1 MKALLRKLCKN
12 RRGSVAIMTAGI
24 LTGAA
29 GLTALSVDVA
39 NVARAQ
45 RQLQNTADLAAMAGA
60 ANISAGTAVATAN
73 SYSAV
78 ASDRNASNGLTVT
91 MASGYPALRCFT
103 STGVPCSGGSSSAN
117 AIVVQQQAT
126 VPLYFAPIF
135 GVNSVQIS
143 ATSTAGGGGGKPNA
157 LDVMI
162 VLDTTASMNSG
173 DTHCSISGAT
183 REDCAVAGVRSLLQ
197 GFWPSQDHVG
207 LMVFPGV
214 KNSTSVGY
222 EYDCLS
228 SPDPTIVAYNASPV
242 YKIISLSND
251 YKTSD
256 ATTSLNT
263 GSHLVKAARGGA
275 SGCTQGLEA
284 RGGVGTYYADAITA
298 AQADL
303 INNGRSGVQK
313 VIILLSDGDASASSS
328 NMPTSMKNNQC
339 HEAITAAQ
347 AATTAGTWV
356 YSIAYG
362 ADTSSSGGSCSTDS
376 PHISAC
382 STMSSIASDSSKF
395 YSDTSTS
402 SGGTSSCTSTNSA
415 SELVNIFNH
424 IGSSVTM
431 PRLLPN
437 NTT

>member
-1 MKALLRKLCKN
+1 MKTLLRKLCKN

-45 RQLQNTADLAAMAGA
+45 RQLQNTADLSAMAGA
-60 ANISAGTAVATAN
+60 ANITAGTAIATAN
-73 SYSAV
+73 TYSAA
-78 ASDRNASNGLTVT
+78 ASDKNASSGLTVT

-117 AIVVQQQAT
+117 AVVVQQQAT

-135 GVNSVQIS
+135 GINSVQIS

-162 VLDTTASMNSG
+162 ILDTTASMNTS
-173 DTHCSISGAT
+173 DSNCSISNAT

-207 LMVFPGV
+207 LMLFPGV
-214 KNSTSVGY
+214 NNSTSVGY
-222 EYDCLS
+222 EYDCAS
-228 SPDPTIVAYNASPV
+228 SPTPTIVAYNASPI
-242 YKIISLSND
+242 YKIISLSSD

-256 ATTSLNT
+256 TTTTLNT
-263 GSHLVKAARGGA
+263 SSNLVKAARGGA
-275 SGCTQGLEA
+275 SGCTQGLTA
-284 RGGVGTYYADAITA
+284 VGGEGTYYADAITA
-298 AQADL
+298 AQTDL
-303 INNGRSGVQK
+303 TTNGRSGIQK

-328 NMPTSMKNNQC
+328 KMPSGKYNNQC
-339 HEAITAAQ
+339 QEAITAAQ

-362 ADTSSSGGSCSTDS
+362 ANTSSSSSCSTDS

-395 YSDTSTS
+395 YSDN
-402 SGGTSSCTSTNSA
+402 SGGSGGCTSTNSA

>member
-60 ANISAGTAVATAN
+60 ANITAGTAIATAN
-73 SYSAV
+73 SYSAA
-78 ASDRNASNGLTVT
+78 ASDKNASSGLTVT
-91 MASGYPALRCFT
+91 MASGYPMLKCFT
-103 STGVPCSGGSSSAN
+103 STGVPCGGSSSAN
-117 AIVVQQQAT
+117 AIVVRQQAT

-135 GVNSVQIS
+135 GINSAQIS
-143 ATSTAGGGGGKPNA
+143 ATSTAGSGGGKPNA

-162 VLDTTASMNSG
+162 ILDTTQSM
-173 DTHCSISGAT
+173 THSDSQCSISGAS
-183 REDCAVAGVRSLLQ
+183 REDCALAGVRSLLQ

-214 KNSTSVGY
+214 KNATSVGY
-222 EYDCLS
+222 EYDCAS
-228 SPDPTIVAYNASPV
+228 SPIPTIVAYNASPV
-242 YKIISLSND
+242 YKIISLSSD

-256 ATTSLNT
+256 TTTTLNT
-263 GSHLVKAARGGA
+263 GSNLVKAARGGA
-275 SGCTQGLEA
+275 TSCTQGLYVQ
-284 RGGVGTYYADAITA
+284 GGVGTFYADVITA
-298 AQADL
+298 AQTEL
-303 INNGRSGVQK
+303 TNNGRSGVQK

-328 NMPTSMKNNQC
+328 NMPTGEYNNQC
-339 HEAITAAQ
+339 HEAITAAT
-347 AATTAGTWV
+347 AATNAGTWV

-362 ADTSSSGGSCSTDS
+362 ADTSSSGSCSTDS
-376 PHISAC
+376 SHISAC

-402 SGGTSSCTSTNSA
+402 SGGTSNCTSTNSA
-415 SELVNIFNH
+415 SELVDIFNH
-424 IGSSVTM
+424 VGSSVTM
-431 PRLLPN
+431 PRLLSN

>member
-1 MKALLRKLCKN
+1 MKTLLRKLCKN

-45 RQLQNTADLAAMAGA
+45 RQLQNTADLSAMAGA
-60 ANISAGTAVATAN
+60 ANITAGTAIATAN
-73 SYSAV
+73 TYSAA
-78 ASDRNASNGLTVT
+78 ASDKNASSGLTVT

-117 AIVVQQQAT
+117 AVVVQQQAT

-135 GVNSVQIS
+135 GINSVQIS

-162 VLDTTASMNSG
+162 ILDTTASMNTS
-173 DTHCSISGAT
+173 DSNCSISNAT

-207 LMVFPGV
+207 LLLFPGV
-214 KNSTSVGY
+214 NNSTSVGY
-222 EYDCLS
+222 EYDCAS
-228 SPDPTIVAYNASPV
+228 SPTPTIVAYNASPI
-242 YKIISLSND
+242 YKIISLSSD

-256 ATTSLNT
+256 TTTTLNT
-263 GSHLVKAARGGA
+263 SSNLVKAARGGA
-275 SGCTQGLEA
+275 SGCTQGLTA
-284 RGGVGTYYADAITA
+284 VGGEGTYYADAITA
-298 AQADL
+298 AQTDL
-303 INNGRSGVQK
+303 TTNGRSGIQK

-328 NMPTSMKNNQC
+328 KMPSGKYNNQC
-339 HEAITAAQ
+339 QEAITAAQ

-362 ADTSSSGGSCSTDS
+362 ANTSSSSSCSTDS

-395 YSDTSTS
+395 YSDN
-402 SGGTSSCTSTNSA
+402 SGGSGGCTSTNSA
-415 SELVNIFNH
+415 SELVDIFNH
-424 IGSSVTM
+424 VGSSVTM

-437 NTT
+437 NIT

>member
-1 MKALLRKLCKN
+1 MKALLRKLCN
-12 RRGSVAIMTAGI
+12 ERRGSVAILTAGI

-29 GLTALSVDVA
+29 GLTALSVDVG

-60 ANISAGTAVATAN
+60 ANISAGTAIATAN

-78 ASDRNASNGLTVT
+78 ATDRNATTGFTVT

-103 STGVPCSGGSSSAN
+103 STGVPCSGSSTAN
-117 AIVVQQQAT
+117 AIVVQQNAT

-135 GVNSVQIS
+135 GINTVQIS
-143 ATSTAGGGGGKPNA
+143 ATSTAGAGGGKPNA

-162 VLDTTASMNSG
+162 ILDTTASMNTS
-173 DTHCSISGAT
+173 DANCSISHST
-183 REDCAVAGVRSLLQ
+183 REDCALAGVRSLLQ

-214 KNSTSVGY
+214 RNSTSVGY
-222 EYDCLS
+222 EYDCNA
-228 SPDPTIVAYNASPV
+228 SPDPTIVAYDSSPV
-242 YKIISLSND
+242 YQIIGLSSD

-256 ATTSLNT
+256 TTTTLNT
-263 GSHLVKAARGGA
+263 SSNLVKAARGGA

-284 RGGVGTYYADAITA
+284 IGGVGTFYGDVITA
-298 AQADL
+298 AQTAL
-303 INNGRSGVQK
+303 TTNGRSGVQK

-328 NMPTSMKNNQC
+328 NMPSGKYNNQC
-339 HEAITAAQ
+339 HEAITAAT

-362 ADTSSSGGSCSTDS
+362 ASTSSSGSCSTDS
-376 PHISAC
+376 THISAC
-382 STMSSIASDSSKF
+382 STMTQIASDSTKF
-395 YSDTSTS
+395 YSDN
-402 SGGTSSCTSTNSA
+402 SGGSGGCTSTNSA
-415 SELVNIFNH
+415 SELVDIFTH
-424 IGSSVTM
+424 VGSSVTM